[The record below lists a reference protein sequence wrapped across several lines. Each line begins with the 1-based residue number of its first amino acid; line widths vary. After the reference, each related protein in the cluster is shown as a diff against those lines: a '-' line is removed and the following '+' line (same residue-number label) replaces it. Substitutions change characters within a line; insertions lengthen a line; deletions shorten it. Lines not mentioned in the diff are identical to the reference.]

1 MGGSG
6 RSSVPENNAVSIG
19 RTPSGGRPIRFFRVK
34 YAYMEKNLPA
44 HETEPTPEPLDREAI
59 LNALAE
65 IIGAGELELGVDLDN
80 RDELEQLLGDDDE
93 ELISNLVSLAA
104 ENGIDI
110 EEFLVRLGIPVE
122 RIVDPSQ

>member
-1 MGGSG
+1 
-6 RSSVPENNAVSIG
+6 
-19 RTPSGGRPIRFFRVK
+19 
-34 YAYMEKNLPA
+34 MEKNLPA